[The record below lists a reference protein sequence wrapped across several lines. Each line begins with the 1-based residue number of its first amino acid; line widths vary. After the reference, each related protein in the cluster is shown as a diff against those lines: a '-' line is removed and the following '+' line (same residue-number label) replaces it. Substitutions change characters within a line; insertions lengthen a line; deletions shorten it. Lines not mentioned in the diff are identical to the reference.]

1 MKGKVYLL
9 LLVSLL
15 MPLFSCADQDS
26 SYNQL
31 SIETVEHKN
40 IILIIIDTLRADH
53 LSCYGYHRPTSPA
66 LDSLARSGI
75 LWTDAQAQAPWTL
88 PAHATIWT
96 GLSVKSHGTLASSNW
111 NLGDERGK
119 NFALDPALP
128 TAPALLSQAGFTTWG
143 IANVCLLRDIYGFN
157 RGFDYY
163 SCSNSGHGKAAESVD
178 SLIDWLSENNDERF
192 FCMLHLYDVHD
203 PYDPPQPYDR
213 MFDPEGSQ
221 GITTWQTEDGVPM
234 NLEDRDHLEAMYDG
248 EIAWVDSNLGRLFS
262 WMRTAGLADNTL
274 IVVTSDHGEE
284 FLEHGG
290 VDHGHTLY
298 QELVHIPLIMAGPGI
313 GEGLT
318 NSTTVGQFD
327 ILPTLLAWAGLE
339 SDAHFDGTD
348 ILQPGLDVNRPIPAS
363 GVAPRPLDTMP
374 HLASVVV
381 NREKTIIMADLETTV
396 SYDLNMDT
404 GENDPLPGDST
415 GIEEALYYWA
425 TPPVGAPEHAVP
437 DQVATD
443 ALRDLGYIDN

>member
-1 MKGKVYLL
+1 MMLKGKVYLVL
-9 LLVSLL
+9 LLSLL
-15 MPLFSCADQDS
+15 SCSDQGRIG
-26 SYNQL
+26 NQL
-31 SIETVEHKN
+31 PVEIAGHKN

-53 LSCYGYHRPTSPA
+53 LSCYGYHRPTSPT

-75 LWTDAQAQAPWTL
+75 LWTNAQAQAPWTL

-96 GLSVKSHGTLASSNW
+96 GLSVKSHGTTGVLGWSR
-111 NLGDERGK
+111 GDEGGK

-128 TAPALLSQAGFTTWG
+128 TAPELFSQAGFTTWG
-143 IANVCLLRDIYGFN
+143 LANVAVLRDIYGFN

-163 SCSNSGHGKAAESVD
+163 SFNNTGHGKAAESVD
-178 SLIDWLSENNDERF
+178 SLIYWLNEHNDERF
-192 FCMLHLYDVHD
+192 FCMLHLFDVHD

-213 MFDPEGSQ
+213 MFDPEGAQ
-221 GITTWQTEDGVPM
+221 GITTWQTEDGVPI

-274 IVVTSDHGEE
+274 IIVTSDHGEE

-290 VDHGHTLY
+290 VFHRTTFY
-298 QELVHIPLIMAGPGI
+298 QEVVHIPLIMAGPGI

-327 ILPTLLAWAGLE
+327 ILPTLLAWSGLE
-339 SDAHFDGTD
+339 SDTHFDGTD
-348 ILQPGLDVNRPIPAS
+348 ILQPGLDINRPIPAS
-363 GVAPRPLDTMP
+363 GNTPLPLDTLP
-374 HLASVVV
+374 QLASVVV
-381 NREKTIIMADLETTV
+381 NREKTIIMTDLETTV

-415 GIEEALYYWA
+415 GIEKVLYYWA
-425 TPPVGAPEHAVP
+425 TPPVGAPEYAVP
-437 DQVATD
+437 DQEATD